1 MTVEDTDTTLE
12 QITELRV
19 NAVAPGPIWTP
30 FWTKPGGFAETL
42 GKFHSLPPLEAVEH
56 EMKLR
61 QLRLARLGRPEQ
73 VANVIVF
80 LASDLASF
88 VTSSVWG
95 VDGGSVRS
103 ITYRQSGSHLS
114 FIFFHL
120 SIDGSFHWPPRECF
134 NNTGRRWARETAR
147 LSALLPTSRIAPA
160 NEAPPLRRGI
170 LGSGWI
176 AERFIESV
184 RAPRLQPS
192 AGSASKPY
200 GL

>member
-103 ITYRQSGSHLS
+103 IT
-114 FIFFHL
+114 
-120 SIDGSFHWPPRECF
+120 
-134 NNTGRRWARETAR
+134 
-147 LSALLPTSRIAPA
+147 
-160 NEAPPLRRGI
+160 
-170 LGSGWI
+170 
-176 AERFIESV
+176 
-184 RAPRLQPS
+184 
-192 AGSASKPY
+192 
-200 GL
+200 